1 MQFLDATTDFAFK
14 KLFGDKKHP
23 ELTISFLNSILGRQE
38 GHLITKVTINNNENL
53 PFIKDAKKSILDI
66 NCTDQTGKEYI
77 VEVQRQ
83 NEGDFLERAQFYSGY
98 CLTRQLPDGGKYNEL
113 RPVIFIGVVTK
124 FNVFENHDRYLTHH
138 VITDTESGERNLQ
151 LIEYHFVELK
161 KFTKSIEEAEKNI
174 ADQWIY
180 LLKHAHK
187 LHEIPQQLESND
199 EIVEAMYLLERA
211 RLSNREFEA
220 YLADLEASSREEK
233 IKQTAIAQG
242 LAEGKA
248 QGLAEG
254 KAEGK
259 AEAVAEIAKT
269 LLTSGMTI
277 DQVAKVTGLTV
288 ADVKKIS

>member
-23 ELTISFLNSILGRQE
+23 GLTISFLNSILGRQE
-38 GHLITKVTINNNENL
+38 GHLITTVTINNNENL

-83 NEGDFLERAQFYSGY
+83 SEGDFLERAQFYSGY

-124 FNVFENHDRYLTHH
+124 FNLFEDHDRYLTHH
-138 VITDTESGERNLQ
+138 IITDMASHERNLQ
-151 LIEYHFVELK
+151 LLEYHFVELK
-161 KFTKSIEEAEKNI
+161 KFTKSLDEAEKNI

-199 EIVEAMYLLERA
+199 EIVEAMYLLERT
-211 RLSNREFEA
+211 RLSNREFEI

-233 IKQTAIAQG
+233 IKHTATVQA
-242 LAEGKA
+242 LAEGRA
-248 QGLAEG
+248 QGIAEG
-254 KAEGK
+254 RAEGEYQK
-259 AEAVAEIAKT
+259 SLAIA
-269 LLTSGMTI
+269 SGMLKKGI
-277 DQVAKVTGLTV
+277 DTKIIAELTGLTEEEI
-288 ADVKKIS
+288 KRL